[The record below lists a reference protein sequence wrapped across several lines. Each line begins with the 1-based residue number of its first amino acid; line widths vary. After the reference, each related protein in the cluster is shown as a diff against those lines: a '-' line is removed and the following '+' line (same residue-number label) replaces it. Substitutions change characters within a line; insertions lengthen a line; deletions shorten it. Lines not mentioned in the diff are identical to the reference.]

1 MTAAVSIATLLSFS
15 TWVTTSFNTI
25 YQTSIPVIAV
35 NQTSIASQFST
46 AIRTSSITQPEIIMA
61 STIAIPVT
69 LTSTLT
75 NVLANSLPTR
85 GSVVSIPTSTVT
97 ETIVST
103 ISQPYR
109 TLTYYPPTPTT
120 TIQVTTKFPPVNTIV
135 TVSPTITITEIVFY
149 LENGGGNVCS
159 TITTTLPAQT
169 SAVVIV
175 PGYEAHPSHGWD
187 SWSDAQKGGLIA
199 GVILAFLLLVLL
211 VLLIIWCMRR
221 RNLWVAGEW
230 ETNPSVA
237 LHRRPGA
244 LVIPQSYWGAVYG
257 GGWRI

>member
-1 MTAAVSIATLLSFS
+1 MAVAVSISTLLSFS

-25 YQTSIPVIAV
+25 YQTSVPVIAV
-35 NQTSIASQFST
+35 TQTSIASQFST
-46 AIRTSSITQPEIIMA
+46 AIHTSSITQPEIIIA

-75 NVLANSLPTR
+75 NMLTNALPTT
-85 GSVVSIPTSTVT
+85 GVIVSIPASTVT

-120 TIQVTTKFPPVNTIV
+120 TVQVITQYPPVNTIV
-135 TVSPTITITEIVFY
+135 TVSPTITVTEIVFY
-149 LENGGGNVCS
+149 LENDGGNVYS
-159 TITTTLPAQT
+159 TMTTTLPAQT

-175 PGYEAHPSHGWD
+175 PGYEARPSHGWD
-187 SWSDAQKGGLIA
+187 SWNDAQKGGLIA

-211 VLLIIWCMRR
+211 ALLIVWCMRR
-221 RNLWVAGEW
+221 RNVWVAGEW

-237 LHRRPGA
+237 VHQQPGA
-244 LVIPQSYWGAVYG
+244 LVITQSYWGPGYG